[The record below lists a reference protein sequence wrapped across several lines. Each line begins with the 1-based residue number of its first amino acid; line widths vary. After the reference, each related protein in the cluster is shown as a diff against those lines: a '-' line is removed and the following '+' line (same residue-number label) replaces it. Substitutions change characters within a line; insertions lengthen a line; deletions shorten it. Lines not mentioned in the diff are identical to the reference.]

1 METFV
6 AIFSQLG
13 VDSSLQYQF
22 VILVV
27 VFIAAH
33 FLFLGKLQ
41 GVLEVREEKTIKLEN
56 SADDVLE
63 KATSMQAEYKSKIDE
78 ASREALKNSTEKKQ
92 KITQKFTEQYKQTEK
107 EMNSKVDQ
115 SRNEF
120 GKEIAANKNNYLAE
134 SEKLSQSLVQKILQ

>member
-1 METFV
+1 MWIKLSFTVTSYKRRKKAF
-6 AIFSQLG
+6 FSKIEE
-13 VDSSLQYQF
+13 DIKS
-22 VILVV
+22 I
-27 VFIAAH
+27 
-33 FLFLGKLQ
+33 K
-41 GVLEVREEKTIKLEN
+41 EKTIKLEN

-63 KATSMQAEYKSKIDE
+63 KATAMQAEYKSKIDE

-92 KITQKFTEQYKQTEK
+92 KITLKYTEQYKQTEK
-107 EMNSKVDQ
+107 DMNNKVDL

>member
-41 GVLEVREEKTIKLEN
+41 GVLEVREEKTIKLES

-63 KATSMQAEYKSKIDE
+63 KATAMQAEYKSKIDE

-92 KITQKFTEQYKQTEK
+92 KVTQKYTDQYKQTEK
-107 EMNSKVDQ
+107 EMNNKVDQ

>member
-13 VDSSLQYQF
+13 VDSTLQYQF

-63 KATSMQAEYKSKIDE
+63 KATAMQAEYKSKIDE

-92 KITQKFTEQYKQTEK
+92 KITLKYTEQYKQTEK
-107 EMNSKVDQ
+107 DMNNKVDL

-120 GKEIAANKNNYLAE
+120 GKEIAANKSNYLAE